1 MKKILFCD
9 NIFSMNTE
17 SKQPPLLCKRFRG
30 FLPIV
35 IDVET
40 GGVDPNNNPLLEIAM
55 VQLNFDENQMF
66 SPGETH
72 HWHIKPFEGA
82 KLDPKALQINK
93 IVPDHPFRFAIDEK
107 KALQEMFDLIKAE
120 IKKHQCQRAVLVGH
134 NAWFDLA
141 FIMAAA
147 KRCGFKKTP
156 FHSFTTFDTATL
168 AGAVYGE
175 TVLAKA
181 MKAASMEFDQNQA
194 HSAIYDTEKTADLFC
209 HIINNLNSK

>member
-1 MKKILFCD
+1 
-9 NIFSMNTE
+9 MNTE
-17 SKQPPLLCKRFRG
+17 SQQPIRMCKRFRG

-35 IDVET
+35 VDVET
-40 GGVDPNNNPLLEIAM
+40 GGIDASTDALLEIAM
-55 VQLNFDENQMF
+55 VKLHYDQNGLFTRGD
-66 SPGETH
+66 TH

-82 KLDPKALQINK
+82 KLNPKALEINK
-93 IVPDHPFRFAIDEK
+93 IVPDHPFRFAVDEK
-107 KALQEMFDLIKAE
+107 DALTEMFQLIKE
-120 IKKHQCQRAVLVGH
+120 DVKERQCQRAVLVGH

-147 KRCGFKKTP
+147 KRCKFKNTP

-168 AGAVYGE
+168 AGAIYGE

-181 MKAASMEFDQNQA
+181 MKAAGMEFDQNLA

-209 HIINNLNSK
+209 HMMNNLPSPPKKGEGEI